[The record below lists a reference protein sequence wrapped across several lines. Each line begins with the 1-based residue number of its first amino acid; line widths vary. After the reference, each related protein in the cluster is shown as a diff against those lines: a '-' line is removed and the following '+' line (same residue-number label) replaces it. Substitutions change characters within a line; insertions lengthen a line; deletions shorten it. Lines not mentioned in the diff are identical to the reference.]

1 MSNATQAL
9 IAPQTFTREQADVLH
24 HLYALCMESPDRTF
38 SWEHACKRYAD
49 KYNRLMY
56 AVADRIKDHWQPPL
70 IVFTEAD
77 LRNGQFQT
85 DTMTLALACFEHAD
99 ELYRRISRAYMESG
113 EVPPERPRPVH
124 SNRPGAAG
132 RNHPADVNQ
141 TEAPVRTIQVGDIIP
156 TANGPCELYQDADG
170 RRYLRPIPVDG
181 VVPTRPNPHL
191 TPTHETR
198 PAASTPEPEPRPQ
211 VKSPPPKPAT
221 KARPAPASTARKSR
235 R

>member
-124 SNRPGAAG
+124 SNRPGDAG
-132 RNHPADVNQ
+132 RTIPP
-141 TEAPVRTIQVGDIIP
+141 TSTRPRPRSAPSRLATSSRPP
-156 TANGPCELYQDADG
+156 TARANC
-170 RRYLRPIPVDG
+170 
-181 VVPTRPNPHL
+181 TR
-191 TPTHETR
+191 TPT
-198 PAASTPEPEPRPQ
+198 AG
-211 VKSPPPKPAT
+211 AT
-221 KARPAPASTARKSR
+221 CGPFPSTA
-235 R
+235 